1 MPSALPTGLHASRP
15 RIFMGGS
22 EQPTLSGGLLSMMIG
37 EHLSGL
43 YRCEIKFGNWGPVN
57 NNIDFLYFDR
67 QLLDFGKDLQIKLDD
82 EVLFTGKVTGLEA
95 EFPEA
100 QPPTITVLAEDQF
113 QDLRMTRRTRT
124 FSDVSDAD
132 VVNQIATEYGLSA
145 NVHADGPIYKILA
158 QVNQSDLAF
167 LRERA
172 RTIDAELWLDGR
184 TLNVSS
190 RANRNGGT
198 LQMRYGSELRE
209 FCVCAD
215 LAIQRTSVTVSGW
228 DVSSKSGVRYEAT
241 ESAISNEI
249 QNDASGVG
257 ILQSAFGQRKE
268 TLAHTVPFNSQEAQ
282 AAAES
287 YFKMSARRFLTGRGV
302 VETQAGLHVGSFVE
316 LQGLGSLFSG
326 RYYLVDVV
334 HLFDGKHGLRSEFR
348 VERPGIG
355 RS

>member
-15 RIFMGGS
+15 RIFVGGS

-82 EVLFTGKVTGLEA
+82 ETLFAGKVTGLEA
-95 EFPEA
+95 NFPEA

-132 VVNQIATEYGLSA
+132 VVSQIATEYGLSA
-145 NVHADGPIYKILA
+145 NVRADGPTYKILA

-172 RTIDAELWLDGR
+172 
-184 TLNVSS
+184 
-190 RANRNGGT
+190 
-198 LQMRYGSELRE
+198 
-209 FCVCAD
+209 
-215 LAIQRTSVTVSGW
+215 
-228 DVSSKSGVRYEAT
+228 
-241 ESAISNEI
+241 
-249 QNDASGVG
+249 
-257 ILQSAFGQRKE
+257 
-268 TLAHTVPFNSQEAQ
+268 
-282 AAAES
+282 
-287 YFKMSARRFLTGRGV
+287 
-302 VETQAGLHVGSFVE
+302 
-316 LQGLGSLFSG
+316 
-326 RYYLVDVV
+326 
-334 HLFDGKHGLRSEFR
+334 
-348 VERPGIG
+348 
-355 RS
+355 